1 MKNRDVSDLAGAPCS
16 ATAGLPVSGG
26 VLRVR
31 YVPVFVVFLDPPIL
45 PAAGRFSLLAQVTIL
60 GSGGEGL
67 KAQGTRRKAQEAAQ
81 GTTVQKSRR
90 ITASIAAVAA
100 RRGQ

>member
-60 GSGGEGL
+60 GSGEK
-67 KAQGTRRKAQEAAQ
+67 KAQGARRKKRRKAQLCRNRE
-81 GTTVQKSRR
+81 
-90 ITASIAAVAA
+90 
-100 RRGQ
+100 